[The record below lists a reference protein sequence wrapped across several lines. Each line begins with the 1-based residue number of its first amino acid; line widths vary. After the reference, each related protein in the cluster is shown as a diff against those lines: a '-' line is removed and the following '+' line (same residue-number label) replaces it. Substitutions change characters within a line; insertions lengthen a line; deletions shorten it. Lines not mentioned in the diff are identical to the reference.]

1 MRPCSA
7 LLSCPPVNQTP
18 PAVATPPEFAADGPL
33 VIVLNAGSGRSD
45 ADDTQRTIS
54 GILDAAGR
62 PHEVLRIERGMDVA
76 QVAVEAVRR
85 AQGRQGAVVAAGGDG
100 TLNAVAQA
108 VLPAG
113 LPFGVLPQGTFNYF
127 SRTHGIASDTEQA
140 TRALLRA
147 RPAPVQV
154 GQVNERLFLVNA
166 SVGLYPQLLQD
177 REAYKQRYGRSRL
190 VALWSALVT
199 LLHAHR
205 PLRLQ
210 LECQGRQQ
218 SVRTSTLFVGN
229 NGLQL
234 QQIGVPEA
242 GLLAQGQLVALML
255 RPVGTLGMLGLM
267 LRGAFGRLG
276 EAEDV
281 LRFGFERLAMRPAAP
296 RRTARVKVATDGEI
310 CWLRAPLNFR
320 VSPQPLWLLTP
331 MPQDRVEPA

>member
-1 MRPCSA
+1 MRPCGA
-7 LLSCPPVNQTP
+7 LLSCRPVTPSACVAPTPPV
-18 PAVATPPEFAADGPL
+18 FAADGPL
-33 VIVLNAGSGRSD
+33 VIVLNAGSGRAD
-45 ADDTQRTIS
+45 ADATQRTVTE
-54 GILDAAGR
+54 ILDAAGR
-62 PHEVLRIERGMDVA
+62 PHEVLRIARGTDVA
-76 QVAVEAVRR
+76 EVAAQAVRR
-85 AQGRQGAVVAAGGDG
+85 AQGWQGAVVAAGGDG
-100 TLNAVAQA
+100 TLSAVAQA
-108 VLPAG
+108 VVPAG

-127 SRTHGIASDTEQA
+127 SRMQGVASDTGQA

-154 GQVNERLFLVNA
+154 GLVNERLFLVNA
-166 SVGLYPQLLQD
+166 SVGLYPQLLED

-199 LLHAHR
+199 LLNAHR

-210 LECQGRQQ
+210 IECQGRLQ

-242 GLLAQGQLVALML
+242 ELLAQGQLVALML

-267 LRGAFGRLG
+267 LQGAFGRLG

-281 LRFGFERLAMRPAAP
+281 LRFGFERLGVRPAAP
-296 RRTARVKVATDGEI
+296 RRRARVKVATDGEI
-310 CWLRAPLNFR
+310 CWLQAPLSFR
-320 VSPQPLWLLTP
+320 VSPRPLWLLQP
-331 MPQDRVEPA
+331 APEDRVEPA